1 MKNIW
6 ILLLEIRAYKKQ
18 QTSAVSLEILDS
30 SL

>member
-6 ILLLEIRAYKKQ
+6 ILLLEIQAYNKWQ
-18 QTSAVSLEILDS
+18 ALAVSLEILDS

>member
-6 ILLLEIRAYKKQ
+6 ILLLEIRAYKKRQ
-18 QTSAVSLEILDS
+18 ALAVSREILDS